1 MAEWLDLLQDRPFR
15 YSARTGSTND
25 DAAEW
30 LAQDAPDGAL
40 VLTDEQLAG
49 RGRYRRLWQAAP
61 GSSLLMSVILR
72 VPPVARFPLPAEAL
86 PRVTLL
92 GAVALAETLAGL
104 GLTPGIKWP
113 NDVLLGGRK
122 VAGILAEAA
131 WQGAQL
137 QGVVLGIGL
146 NVRQDALPP
155 ERAAAFHATTLE
167 AELGS
172 PPDRGAL
179 LADLLARLDDWRMR
193 LESPELLDAWRGH
206 SVTLGR
212 RVDVTSG
219 EERLS
224 GVAAEI
230 DAAGALLL
238 RLDSGEVRRLLAG
251 DVTLHE

>member
-1 MAEWLDLLQDRPFR
+1 MAEWLDVLADRPFR

-40 VLTDEQLAG
+40 VLADEQLAG

-61 GSSLLMSVILR
+61 ESSLLLSLILH
-72 VPPVARFPLPAEAL
+72 ASLPLEAL

-92 GAVALAETLAGL
+92 GAVALAETLAAL
-104 GLTPGIKWP
+104 GLEPGIKWP

-167 AELGS
+167 AELGAC
-172 PPDRGAL
+172 PDRGAL
-179 LADLLARLDDWRMR
+179 LADLLARLDDWRAR
-193 LESPELLDAWRGH
+193 LDSPDLLDAWRAR

-224 GVAAEI
+224 GVAEDI
-230 DAAGALLL
+230 DTAGALLL
-238 RLDSGEVRRLLAG
+238 RLESGEVRRLLAG
-251 DVTLHE
+251 DVTLHK

>member
-1 MAEWLDLLQDRPFR
+1 MAEWLDVLQDRPFR

-40 VLTDEQLAG
+40 VLADEQLAG

-61 GSSLLMSVILR
+61 GSSLLLSVILR
-72 VPPVARFPLPAEAL
+72 PPLPAEAL

-92 GAVALAETLAGL
+92 GAVALAETLAAL

-146 NVRQDALPP
+146 NIRQDALPP
-155 ERAAAFHATTLE
+155 DRAAAFHATTLE
-167 AELGS
+167 AELGHS
-172 PPDRGAL
+172 ADRGAL
-179 LADLLARLDDWRMR
+179 LADLLARLDGWRPQ
-193 LESPELLDAWRGH
+193 LAAPALLDAWRAR

-212 RVDVTSG
+212 RVAITSG
-219 EERLS
+219 EERLA
-224 GVAAEI
+224 GVAEDI
-230 DAAGALLL
+230 DAGGALLL
-238 RLDSGEVRRLLAG
+238 RLESGEVRRLLAG